1 MSELRE
7 TEQRLTIRETNVLT
21 SCSSPRRRAKA
32 DCASMTLRCEAIVGL
47 NLRVMNMYF
56 ASGYISFSMTKAG
69 LIYPVNFTNTC
80 LGFYIGGSNVPGEQ
94 ASSFRFSFRPYLL
107 FPLEL
112 NADQRSQQLSIVLH
126 RDVLPHIEAMEV
138 HE

>member
-1 MSELRE
+1 MY
-7 TEQRLTIRETNVLT
+7 
-21 SCSSPRRRAKA
+21 
-32 DCASMTLRCEAIVGL
+32 
-47 NLRVMNMYF
+47 RV
-56 ASGYISFSMTKAG
+56 ST
-69 LIYPVNFTNTC
+69 
-80 LGFYIGGSNVPGEQ
+80 EQ

-138 HE
+138 HEGVGFGDRLHARHCGYHLTEQGRSGVDGEGRKECQMKEHRESGMKAYPHLSDMLRKVILSTSCK

>member
-1 MSELRE
+1 MRGHRGLKSARHEYVLRIWIHFLQHDEGRAHIPRELHE
-7 TEQRLTIRETNVLT
+7 HV
-21 SCSSPRRRAKA
+21 
-32 DCASMTLRCEAIVGL
+32 
-47 NLRVMNMYF
+47 
-56 ASGYISFSMTKAG
+56 SGI
-69 LIYPVNFTNTC
+69 L
-80 LGFYIGGSNVPGEQ
+80 GGSNVPGEQ

-112 NADQRSQQLSIVLH
+112 NADQSSQQLSIGLH